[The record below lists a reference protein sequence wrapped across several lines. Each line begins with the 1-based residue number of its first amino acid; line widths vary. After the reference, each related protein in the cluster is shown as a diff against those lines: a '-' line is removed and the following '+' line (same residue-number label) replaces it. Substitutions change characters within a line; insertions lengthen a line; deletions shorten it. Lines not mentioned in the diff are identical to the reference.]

1 MAQGK
6 VEICGVNTAKLPI
19 LKEEE
24 KEALFARIK
33 AGDAEAK
40 EEYIKGNLRL
50 VLSVIKRF
58 GGSNENPDDLFQIG
72 AIGLMKAIE
81 KFDFSYEVRFSTYAV
96 PLVTGEI
103 RRFLRDDGMMKVSRS
118 IKESGWRIKRSRE
131 KLEQKLGRSVTLQ
144 ELADDIGFLEEEIAL
159 AIDASEEVTSIYQ
172 TVYQSDGSE
181 LYLVDK
187 MADDA
192 PEEEQLLNRVTVQ
205 QLLEMLDPKEQQLIR
220 LRYFDGKTQNAVA
233 DVMGMTQVQ
242 VSRMEKKV
250 LHKMRLMYE
259 KK

>member
-1 MAQGK
+1 M
-6 VEICGVNTAKLPI
+6 EHTMELLLRAKNGD
-19 LKEEE
+19 
-24 KEALFARIK
+24 KEAGELLV
-33 AGDAEAK
+33 
-40 EEYIKGNLRL
+40 EENLGL
-50 VLSVIKRF
+50 VGSVVKRF
-58 GGSNENPDDLFQIG
+58 ENRGYERDDLFQIG

-118 IKESGWRIKRSRE
+118 IKESGWRVKRSRE

-144 ELADDIGFLEEEIAL
+144 ELADDTGLSEEEIAL

-181 LYLVDK
+181 LYLVDRV
-187 MADDA
+187 ADEA
-192 PEEEQLLNRVTVQ
+192 PQEEQLLNRLTVQ
-205 QLLEMLDPKEQQLIR
+205 QLLEMLEPKEQQLIK
-220 LRYFDGKTQNAVA
+220 LRYFEGRTQSVVA
-233 DVMGMTQVQ
+233 DAMGMTQVQ
-242 VSRMEKKV
+242 VSRMEKKI
-250 LHKMRLMYE
+250 LRKMRLMYE

>member
-1 MAQGK
+1 M
-6 VEICGVNTAKLPI
+6 
-19 LKEEE
+19 
-24 KEALFARIK
+24 
-33 AGDAEAK
+33 
-40 EEYIKGNLRL
+40 
-50 VLSVIKRF
+50 
-58 GGSNENPDDLFQIG
+58 
-72 AIGLMKAIE
+72 
-81 KFDFSYEVRFSTYAV
+81 
-96 PLVTGEI
+96 
-103 RRFLRDDGMMKVSRS
+103 
-118 IKESGWRIKRSRE
+118 
-131 KLEQKLGRSVTLQ
+131 Q
-144 ELADDIGFLEEEIAL
+144 ELADDTGLSEEEIAL

-192 PEEEQLLNRVTVQ
+192 PEEERLLNRVTVQ

-233 DVMGMTQVQ
+233 DVMGMTQVK
-242 VSRMEKKV
+242 VSRMEKKI